1 MQLQWNNRYGFSNL
15 SECMMKRFD
24 RLLLLIEAIK
34 NILEKLLNGG
44 LSPQKEK
51 LQADDLLT
59 SKEVQSLFGIVHS
72 TYYRWIDRK
81 WLDPIIIGGKHYHR
95 RDDIQSL
102 LEKRK
107 YRERGGL
114 N

>member
-1 MQLQWNNRYGFSNL
+1 MN
-15 SECMMKRFD
+15 RFD
-24 RLLLLIEAIK
+24 RLLHLIETIR
-34 NILEKLLNGG
+34 NLLERLLGG
-44 LSPQKEK
+44 EKPSPKPE
-51 LQADDLLT
+51 LNADDLLT

-81 WLDPIIIGGKHYHR
+81 WLDPIVIGGKHYHR

-114 N
+114 D

>member
-1 MQLQWNNRYGFSNL
+1 
-15 SECMMKRFD
+15 MKRFD
-24 RLLLLIEAIK
+24 RLLLLIETIK

-44 LSPQKEK
+44 HSPHEEK
-51 LQADDLLT
+51 LRAEDLLT

-114 N
+114 GSL

>member
-1 MQLQWNNRYGFSNL
+1 MR
-15 SECMMKRFD
+15 KRFD

-34 NILEKLLNGG
+34 NLLERLVHNERPSPKAELNA
-44 LSPQKEK
+44 EN
-51 LQADDLLT
+51 LLT

-107 YRERGGL
+107 YRQRGV
-114 N
+114 